1 MSWIRRGG
9 ILRIVILA
17 GIGVPGLRTM
27 AASARPKLTP
37 SLDAKTFG
45 KWYWEVKE
53 LVAFLREQGLSS
65 TGLKADLTKR
75 VREFLSTGD
84 VAERRAA
91 PGKGPRDSA
100 IPGGLKLSTPVKN
113 YNNDA
118 ATRSFFEKHLDGF
131 RFNEYLRGF
140 AKGISGQKITYGDL
154 VEGWKKAE
162 KKRSEGKQEI
172 GKQFEYNQFTRD
184 FFAANSGGSR
194 KEMMEAW
201 RTIRNCEGPNT
212 YKEFARRNKRKRS

>member
-1 MSWIRRGG
+1 M
-9 ILRIVILA
+9 
-17 GIGVPGLRTM
+17 
-27 AASARPKLTP
+27 PKLLGSGT
-37 SLDAKTFG
+37 G
-45 KWYWEVKE
+45 EVKE

-100 IPGGLKLSTPVKN
+100 IPGGLKLSTPVQN

-201 RTIRNCEGPNT
+201 RTIRS
-212 YKEFARRNKRKRS
+212 FAAGNNRHSIQGSRHRS

>member
-1 MSWIRRGG
+1 M
-9 ILRIVILA
+9 
-17 GIGVPGLRTM
+17 
-27 AASARPKLTP
+27 
-37 SLDAKTFG
+37 
-45 KWYWEVKE
+45 
-53 LVAFLREQGLSS
+53 Q
-65 TGLKADLTKR
+65 
-75 VREFLSTGD
+75 
-84 VAERRAA
+84 
-91 PGKGPRDSA
+91 
-100 IPGGLKLSTPVKN
+100 N

-194 KEMMEAW
+194 KEMMEACS
-201 RTIRNCEGPNT
+201 RKQSPFHSRLKASFLRDLSYRRFCKTGFVKDSQAT
-212 YKEFARRNKRKRS
+212 TKKEKHMFWFWLVSLPE

>member
-1 MSWIRRGG
+1 M
-9 ILRIVILA
+9 ILA

-140 AKGISGQKITYGDL
+140 ARKSPMAIWLKVGRKQR
-154 VEGWKKAE
+154 
-162 KKRSEGKQEI
+162 RSEAKAN
-172 GKQFEYNQFTRD
+172 KRL
-184 FFAANSGGSR
+184 ANSLSIINSR
-194 KEMMEAW
+194 E
-201 RTIRNCEGPNT
+201 TSLQPIPVVLG
-212 YKEFARRNKRKRS
+212 RR